1 VLKMIYN
8 ILAGELKKV
17 LKSKLFLISMII
29 YILIFVVA
37 LVNRFF

>member
-1 VLKMIYN
+1 MIYN